1 MQEVSSQPP
10 IEARPSVAHPLN
22 TALST
27 MRSAVNSS
35 RTKLALS
42 VAALLLVGVALLAV
56 GQAIPF
62 ADIWAYVRGARTEW
76 IVVTA
81 GLLVLSQVVRVLRST
96 RLLNWEARPQ
106 IPAVAQALSGAQII
120 NWLSP
125 VRAGDV
131 WRIWY
136 VGQQAR
142 NSLVWTASSVVLE
155 KGADSVVLAAFAAV
169 LLFAPLPA
177 GVSVP
182 VVRLLTTVAICL
194 LAFGGISAVT
204 SSKLRDGLL
213 ARVPGLDR
221 WLSRS
226 SLNALLPQRLQG
238 VRRPAQWL
246 EMLSYS
252 TAIWGLAVLTNMAL
266 ARAFDLHVGFTTQL
280 LLLITLQTTTVLA
293 PVPGNVGVFPL
304 LALTVF
310 GAAGVPAAGA
320 VAFGSVL
327 YVLVYGVLLALAAMA
342 FAPTLW
348 TARKRPLK
356 AATATT
362 AANHVRGK

>member
-10 IEARPSVAHPLN
+10 IEAQPAVAHPLN
-22 TALST
+22 VAIATV
-27 MRSAVNSS
+27 RSAVNSS

-42 VAALLLVGVALLAV
+42 LAALLLVGVALLIV
-56 GQAIPF
+56 GQAISF
-62 ADIWAYVRGARTEW
+62 ADIWSFVQRARTEW

-81 GLLVLSQVVRVLRST
+81 GLLVLSQVIRVIRSM
-96 RLLNWEARPQ
+96 RLLNWEVRPRTS
-106 IPAVAQALSGAQII
+106 AVVQALSGAQVI

-136 VGQQAR
+136 VGQQGN
-142 NSLVWTASSVVLE
+142 NSLLWTASSVVLE
-155 KGADSVVLAAFAAV
+155 KGADSVVLAAFAAI

-182 VVRLLTTVAICL
+182 VVRLLTTVVICL
-194 LAFGGISAVT
+194 LAFGGISAVS
-204 SSKLRDGLL
+204 SSKLRNGLL
-213 ARVPGLDR
+213 ARVPRLDR
-221 WLSRS
+221 WLSRA
-226 SLNALLPQRLQG
+226 SLNTLLPRQLQG
-238 VRRPAQWL
+238 ARRPVRWL
-246 EMLSYS
+246 EMLGYS

-266 ARAFDLHVGFTTQL
+266 AEAFDLQVGFTTQL

-327 YVLVYGVLLALAAMA
+327 YVLVYGVLLALAAVA
-342 FAPTLW
+342 FAPTLRAARMRSPK
-348 TARKRPLK
+348 TAK
-356 AATATT
+356 TAKT
-362 AANHVRGK
+362 ANHAKGQ